1 MTENKTKQSKLTV
14 SLALLSPIRDVKDE
28 NHKEEKSFNLV
39 REISAV
45 DP

>member
-1 MTENKTKQSKLTV
+1 MN
-14 SLALLSPIRDVKDE
+14 LAQLMSSSVALPAQLVKDE